1 MKLFVKKGHG
11 NCEALNTEGIDVE
24 IIDISDLSYNG
35 IISVELP
42 LLQFENG
49 IQLVGDPV
57 IASIFEQIRKHKK

>member
-11 NCEALNTEGIDVE
+11 NCEALNTKSIDVE
-24 IIDISDLSYNG
+24 IIDISDSSYNG

-49 IQLVGDPV
+49 IQLIGDPV

>member
-24 IIDISDLSYNG
+24 IIDISDSSYNG

-49 IQLVGDPV
+49 IQLIGDPV